1 MSVRLRNLACF
12 VLLIAAFVGGIVLAR
27 YCFRPALNA
36 ADART
41 IAAYVYD
48 IGPVRAQAIVDER
61 ARGGPFT
68 SWHDFQ
74 VRMRSHDIGPVV
86 VANAR
91 AGMRLGSP

>member
-1 MSVRLRNLACF
+1 MTVRVRTLVC
-12 VLLIAAFVGGIVLAR
+12 VLLLCGAFVAGIAIAR
-27 YCFRPALNA
+27 FCFKPALNA
-36 ADART
+36 SDART

-61 ARGGPFT
+61 ARGGPFV
-68 SWHDFQ
+68 SWDDFQ
-74 VRMRSHDIGPVV
+74 VRMRDHDIGPVV